1 MWIEPRNTGGMT
13 SKHQDEHNNHA
24 MWNGVK
30 LQEETPV
37 QGRSPTRKNARNS
50 TDFSSKSWDMNKT
63 SKMNK

>member
-1 MWIEPRNTGGMT
+1 MT